1 MENRRASGRGFV
13 IALIMTYNLSFA
25 PTNRGEAQDRS
36 ATSSGVAGWWKVTT
50 MTTFTIRLLGA
61 IGIDRAGAPLTEFR
75 SQKTLVL
82 LAYLLCED
90 RPITRDYLA
99 GLSWPEMPQSQALG
113 LLRRSLYDLNSQL
126 PGCLDMDRRTV
137 RFSPTAPVTVD
148 LRCFAALTA
157 KDDVPAWTEAVA
169 LYRAPFLQGIYVDDA
184 PELENWL
191 VREQER
197 WQRELIR
204 LLNRLI
210 AYHTERA
217 AYQPALD
224 YTQQLLT
231 VEPWREEAH
240 RQAMLLLA
248 RLGQTS
254 AALAQYE
261 RCRQVLQTELAV
273 EPAQGTEK
281 LRTRIAAIAHQP
293 AHPLPPATT
302 PFIGR
307 NEEVAELTQRLASL
321 HNRLITLVGPGG
333 MGKTRLALAVARH
346 VVTEQR
352 RIFLHGVVFVPLV
365 GVETL
370 PQTVAALAQA
380 LAFPFQSQ
388 GAPETQL
395 LHYLRDKEI
404 LLVLDNVE
412 QLVSEPMLAFVRQ
425 LLDSAPD
432 LKLLVTSRVR
442 LNLQTEQLYWMQGL
456 SVPAPTATTATSPVA
471 DMATYSSVQLFL
483 TTVQRSRPHYTL
495 STADLPAVVAICQL
509 VQGMPLALEL
519 AATWMS
525 VLTPAEIAAE
535 LTRSLD
541 FLASD
546 LHDLPL
552 RQRSMRAV
560 FATSWRLLTPGE
572 QQIFAQLAVFRG
584 SFTREAAQAVTG
596 APLPVLVRLL
606 HTSFLQQSAD
616 GRYQIHEL
624 LRQFG
629 EEKLA
634 ETPTM
639 QIATQDRHSHYY
651 LTFVAQRAAGLQGPR
666 QPMLL
671 NEIGQ
676 EIDNIRHGWLWAAEQ
691 GNAEIIDHTLEGL
704 YAYYKMR
711 SRCAEG
717 IELFRVQQ
725 SAVFA
730 ALSQHLVNRLRS
742 RQGALYCEFGH
753 YAHARILLQESL
765 AIALR
770 LDDKSE
776 VAFCLDFIGK
786 VIWWQESGLAAL
798 PLLEESL
805 LIRRTIGN
813 QVDVAA
819 TLDTLAAVCDMSS
832 EFSRAWEFAS
842 EGLTISRML
851 EHTHTTASIFR
862 RLGSAAV
869 GLGKYGIAISC
880 YQEAAAKFRQV
891 DDNYGLV
898 QALAELG
905 RAMYGSTN
913 YPRDVFIGVLEEA
926 AIIARKLGQ
935 DVPLYYAIGI
945 LGQVSNWIGEYETG
959 KRCALELVEI
969 CQQIPPSLFATY
981 RCLLGE
987 AELGLGNLPLARQL
1001 LLEAMALMLKTETR
1015 LLFNCQ
1021 MALPAWANLLC
1032 RECTQPD
1039 LVNQPSAIQQRQAQA
1054 LEVVCSLLHETKARP
1069 IYKDRARPLAVELE
1083 KLLPLSIAAAAKE
1096 RGKLKTQPQLVAEIV
1111 EQEACSLGL
1120 KSFQLAS
1127 ST

>member
-1 MENRRASGRGFV
+1 
-13 IALIMTYNLSFA
+13 MTA
-25 PTNRGEAQDRS
+25 
-36 ATSSGVAGWWKVTT
+36 
-50 MTTFTIRLLGA
+50 FTIRLLGA
-61 IGIDRAGAPLTEFR
+61 IGIDWAGAPLTEFR

-126 PGCLDMDRRTV
+126 PGCLEMDRRTA

-157 KDDVPAWTEAVA
+157 QDDVTAWAEAVA

-197 WQRELIR
+197 WQREVVR

-248 RLGQTS
+248 RMGQMS

-261 RCRQVLQTELAV
+261 RCRQVLQAELAV
-273 EPAQGTEK
+273 EPAHETEK

-293 AHPLPPATT
+293 THPLPPATT
-302 PFIGR
+302 PLIGR
-307 NEEVAELTQRLASL
+307 SEEVAELTQRLASP

-333 MGKTRLALAVARH
+333 MGKTRLAHAVAHH

-380 LAFPFQSQ
+380 LAFPLQSQ

-404 LLVLDNVE
+404 LLVLDNFE

-425 LLDSAPD
+425 LLDGAPD
-432 LKLLVTSRVR
+432 LKLLITSRVR
-442 LNLQTEQLYWMQGL
+442 LNLQAEQLYWMQGL
-456 SVPAPTATTATSPVA
+456 SVPVTTATASPLPVA

-483 TTVQRSRPHYTL
+483 TTVQRSRPHYAL
-495 STADLPAVVAICQL
+495 STTDVSAVTAICQL

-519 AATWMS
+519 AATWMNI
-525 VLTPAEIAAE
+525 LTPAEIAAE
-535 LTRSLD
+535 LTLNLD

-552 RQRSMRAV
+552 RQRSMRAI
-560 FATSWRLLTPGE
+560 FATSWRLLTPRE

-596 APLPVLVRLL
+596 ASLPVLVRLL
-606 HTSFLQQSAD
+606 HTSFLQHSAA

-634 ETPTM
+634 ETPTI
-639 QIATQDRHSHYY
+639 QIATRDRHSNYY
-651 LTFVAQRAAGLQGPR
+651 LTFVTQRAAGLQGPR

-676 EIDNIRHGWLWAAEQ
+676 EIDNIRHGWLWVAKQ
-691 GNAEIIDHTLEGL
+691 GNAYHIDQVLDGL
-704 YAYYKMR
+704 YGYYQMR
-711 SRCAEG
+711 SHCAEG
-717 IELFRVQQ
+717 IELIRQFIQAQQ
-725 SAVFA
+725 
-730 ALSQHLVNRLRS
+730 LVETDIATGVIINRMRS
-742 RQGALYCEFGH
+742 RQGALYCELGH
-753 YAHARILLQESL
+753 YAQALTLLQENL
-765 AIALR
+765 AVARR
-770 LDDKSE
+770 LQDKRE
-776 VAFCLDFIGK
+776 IAFCLEFLGRT
-786 VIWWQESGLAAL
+786 IWWQGAGLAAL

-805 LIRRTIGN
+805 NIRHLIGDRVGI
-813 QVDVAA
+813 AA
-819 TLDTLAAVCDMSS
+819 TLDILAAICDMSGNFWRAKQFA
-832 EFSRAWEFAS
+832 EQGLVVSREIGYIYQIAH
-842 EGLTISRML
+842 LLKT
-851 EHTHTTASIFR
+851 
-862 RLGSAAV
+862 LGSIAV
-869 GLGKYGIAISC
+869 GLGEYDTAVLH
-880 YQEAAAKFRQV
+880 YQDALATFRQL
-891 DDNYGLV
+891 DDNYGV
-898 QALAELG
+898 VSTLAEMG
-905 RAMYGSTN
+905 RAMYASGEF
-913 YPRDVFIGVLEEA
+913 PRELFIQVLEEA
-926 AIIARKLGQ
+926 VTIARKLGSYHSLYRALGVLG
-935 DVPLYYAIGI
+935 DV
-945 LGQVSNWIGEYETG
+945 STWIEDYETG
-959 KRCALELVEI
+959 RRCGQELI
-969 CQQIPPSLFATY
+969 DLSQQMPTNFLASCL
-981 RCLLGE
+981 RLLGE
-987 AELGLGNLPLARQL
+987 ANVGLGKLDLARRYL
-1001 LLEAMALMLKTETR
+1001 AEALVVMLKSETR
-1015 LLFNCQ
+1015 LLINSQ
-1021 MALPAWANLLC
+1021 AALLAWANLLC
-1032 RECTQPD
+1032 QECTQ
-1039 LVNQPSAIQQRQAQA
+1039 LEVASQPWSVQQRQAQA
-1054 LEVVCSLLHETKARP
+1054 LEIVSSLLYEPKARP
-1069 IYKDRARPLAVELE
+1069 MHKTRAAQLAAALEVLLPSRVAAVAKANGSSKTLVQIVNTIVCQEPTREGSYK
-1083 KLLPLSIAAAAKE
+1083 KLL
-1096 RGKLKTQPQLVAEIV
+1096 G
-1111 EQEACSLGL
+1111 
-1120 KSFQLAS
+1120 
-1127 ST
+1127 